1 MMMRATNSTLSSV
14 CTVCV
19 CIKACTHLSLSV
31 CSILHARLHSSQPV
45 CRHRNT
51 GQLSEYPPAD
61 TGTPPTSLILLTS
74 SHSPCPPPPLVFSS
88 YSLITCCKHACTVLW
103 VYTTFQHTANAG
115 MRLKGQACYW
125 ERRPWYRVNTHII
138 TPHYQWFGPWN
149 QWWSTAWMLSTLSW
163 FDICRLHNCY
173 LHQSPDQDLNP
184 LTKQLRHNLEAF
196 LLQVK

>member
-31 CSILHARLHSSQPV
+31 YSILHARLHSSQPV

-74 SHSPCPPPPLVFSS
+74 SHSPCPPPLVFSS

-103 VYTTFQHTANAG
+103 ANTTFQRTANAG
-115 MRLKGQACYW
+115 VGLKERACYS
-125 ERRPWYRVNTHII
+125 ERRPGYRVNTHKI
-138 TPHYQWFGPWN
+138 TPRCLWFGLGASDDRP
-149 QWWSTAWMLSTLSW
+149 
-163 FDICRLHNCY
+163 HEY
-173 LHQSPDQDLNP
+173 DL
-184 LTKQLRHNLEAF
+184 L
-196 LLQVK
+196 